1 MAAEAARATPI
12 CPRRAVLACTLLTKK
27 KRERRGGD
35 CGRGRIRTGRLLILQ
50 RGDVPPVRLE
60 ANDATPTADRSQLS
74 ERPID
79 EAIGLATR
87 HETRVAE
94 TPSHLRWRGPG
105 LAERPDHRPDDV
117 AREHDRL
124 PASKD
129 RTNLEEDL

>member
-1 MAAEAARATPI
+1 MYVIDE
-12 CPRRAVLACTLLTKK
+12 K
-27 KRERRGGD
+27 KREREKVSTGKAPSA
-35 CGRGRIRTGRLLILQ
+35 GRPDEDGARLSILQ

-94 TPSHLRWRGPG
+94 TPSHLRWCGPG